1 MGISNKTVLNATKW
15 SSIAEIAAK
24 LISPI
29 VNMILARLLLPSAFG
44 AVATIN
50 LVITF
55 AELFTDAGFQKYI
68 IQHEFAT
75 EEELDQSSD
84 VAFWTNLAFSVF
96 LYSIIVIFRHPLASL
111 AGNAALGNGMAVAGF
126 AMVLVSLSSIQT
138 ARYRR
143 SFDFKTLFYVRV
155 ITAAIPLVVTVPLA
169 IVFKNYWALVI
180 GTLASKL
187 AEAVIL
193 VAKSPWKPSFSYSF
207 RCLKEMLSFSVW
219 TIVESV
225 IVWLINYIGIFIVGN
240 LLSEHYLGVYQTAIT
255 TVNAYMNIITGAI
268 TPVVLSAL
276 SRLQNEEKAYNQT
289 LMQFQKWVA
298 LLVIPMSLGLYVCRD
313 LVTQI
318 LLGSQWAEAAQ
329 LIGLWS
335 LSSGFVI
342 VFSNFSSM
350 IYISKGKPKISVIS
364 HGLHLL
370 FLIPTVYFAARE
382 GFEML
387 SATRALIRLQG
398 VVVNLV
404 LLRAVFHL
412 DIWQMIKNIL
422 PCTFVSVLMA
432 LVVSALQRVS
442 GHIVWSFACV
452 GFGILFYAVA
462 CVFTPS
468 IRRDLMGSTEKI
480 KPIHSILLKIERV
493 CTSGK
498 K

>member
-1 MGISNKTVLNATKW
+1 MKISNKTVLNATKW

-24 LISPI
+24 LIVPI

-50 LVITF
+50 LIISF

-68 IQHEFAT
+68 IQHEFASD
-75 EEELDQSSD
+75 EALDKSTN
-84 VAFWTNLAFSVF
+84 VAFWTNLAFSVL
-96 LYSIIVIFRHPLASL
+96 LYSIIVLFRHPLAKL
-111 AGNAALGNGMAVAGF
+111 AGNEALGNGMAVAGF
-126 AMVLVSLSSIQT
+126 SLVLVSFSSIQF

-169 IVFKNYWALVI
+169 LVFKNFWALVI

-187 AEAVIL
+187 AETVIL
-193 VAKSPWKPSFSYSF
+193 VAKSPWKPRFAYSF
-207 RCLKEMLSFSVW
+207 RLLKEMLSFSVW
-219 TIVESV
+219 TMIESV
-225 IVWLINYIGIFIVGN
+225 TVWLTNYIGVFIVGN
-240 LLSEHYLGVYQTAIT
+240 LLNDYYLGIYQTSIT
-255 TVNAYMNIITGAI
+255 TVNAYMNIITAAI
-268 TPVVLSAL
+268 IPVILSTL
-276 SRLQNEEKAYNQT
+276 SRLQNEKEAYSKT

-318 LLGSQWAEAAQ
+318 LLGSQWTEASQ

-342 VFSNFSSM
+342 VFSNFSSVV
-350 IYISKGKPKISVIS
+350 YISKGKPKISVFS
-364 HGLHLL
+364 HALHIL

-382 GFEML
+382 GFAML

-404 LLRAVFHL
+404 LLRVLLHIDVL
-412 DIWQMIKNIL
+412 QMIKNIL
-422 PCTFVSVLMA
+422 PCTVVSVLMA
-432 LVVSALQRVS
+432 LVVSVLQRVS
-442 GHIVWSFACV
+442 GHIVWSFVCIGV
-452 GFGILFYAVA
+452 GVLFYAVA
-462 CVFTPS
+462 CALTPS
-468 IRRDLMGSTEKI
+468 IRRDLLGCTGKL
-480 KPIHSILLKIERV
+480 KPIHSILVKLDHMF
-493 CTSGK
+493 K